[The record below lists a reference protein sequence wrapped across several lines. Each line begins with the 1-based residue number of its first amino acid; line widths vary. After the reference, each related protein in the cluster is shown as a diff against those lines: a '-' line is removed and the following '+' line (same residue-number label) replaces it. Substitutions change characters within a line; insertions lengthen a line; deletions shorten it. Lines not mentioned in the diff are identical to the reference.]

1 MSAAHPVR
9 SLEVDPKAARALR
22 LPASPMPAPYT
33 VTIDEPVAAR
43 LAMRPRL
50 SCTWSIVCD
59 DVKLAT
65 PALQLVS
72 STAILR
78 GDQTR
83 PTSDRTELSDI
94 QVELQ
99 PSVYPVLT
107 ETVCTARPMLVP
119 CMVTLAEP
127 VAPTL
132 RLDTTLGL
140 LGSAERAALTLAS
153 LAPAVTC
160 AFLLPI
166 PPRPVPQATAV
177 SDCQLVPSQAVSW
190 PSRPLAVTLAMPR
203 LAP

>member
-1 MSAAHPVR
+1 
-9 SLEVDPKAARALR
+9 
-22 LPASPMPAPYT
+22 MPTPCT

-43 LAMRPRL
+43 LAICPRL

-59 DVKLAT
+59 DVKLAA

-78 GDQTR
+78 GDDSTR
-83 PTSDRTELSDI
+83 PTSDRTELSDT

-99 PSVYPVLT
+99 PLVYPALT
-107 ETVCTARPMLVP
+107 ETVCMARPMLVP
-119 CMVTLAEP
+119 CIVTLAEP

-140 LGSAERAALTLAS
+140 LGSAESAALTLAS

-177 SDCQLVPSQAVSW
+177 SDCQLVPLHAVSW
-190 PSRPLAVTLAMPR
+190 PSRPLAVTLAMPT